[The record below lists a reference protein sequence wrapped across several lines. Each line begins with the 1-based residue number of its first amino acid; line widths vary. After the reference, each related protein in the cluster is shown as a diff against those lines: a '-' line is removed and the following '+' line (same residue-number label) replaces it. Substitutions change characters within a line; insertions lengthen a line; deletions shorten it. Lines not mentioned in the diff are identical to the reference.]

1 MNFTPEPPQKLMI
14 DKIIKQDIVYA
25 LVGMGIGKTA
35 SVLSAFCQLQR
46 DLEVNSMLIIAPM
59 RVCNLT
65 WPMEVQQWDQFKH
78 LKVANLRTPL
88 GRRAFIGGMADIY
101 LINYESIHTLVKLVE
116 KRGDTL
122 PYQMIVY
129 DECFPAGTLVDT
141 PGGPTPIE
149 LIEKGSSILN
159 VLGEDC
165 VYETYRNRV
174 HAVAIIT
181 TKGGRKITCSTTHR
195 FLTPQGW
202 VAAEHLSEEETL
214 ISRASG
220 MRVVQ
225 DHVCAEQGQLRLE
238 RSVQP
243 NVCDQTSREAEEG
256 EKRPH
261 PKAGEGLSR
270 VWGEFCADRPTP
282 ENESLLR
289 EILLGEMADEGSP
302 TAIHIAVENKNIRIS
317 ESVVQCGVGVG
328 TPSGRANRKLAPDAK
343 AKCSNQVEQDPQS
356 YGAQTSY
363 SGRQWEAHPSASNG
377 ALQFPTQTRQSVV
390 GIRVHRADEEHP
402 LRGDDAEILPAG
414 HCLRRKENLAG
425 DRRGHAQGVQSQ
437 GRRQEKDR
445 RDGDDRVES
454 VEILQSDD
462 PRLDGFRDADG
473 FIYFY
478 DLGVTRHPSY
488 SVESLL
494 VHNCTKAKNPASKRI
509 NLLRKS
515 LLSPPRRIALTGTPA
530 PNSLLDL
537 FAQVRLLDDGQRLGR
552 SFDHF
557 KRTYFAATDYQQ
569 YNWEPI
575 PGAAERIDE
584 RIADI
589 TLTLRTSDWV
599 KDLPDCYVNDV
610 EVKLPP
616 AVMAQYEEFK
626 KELILELRRE
636 VQITAANAAVLVRK
650 LLQFTSGAIYDGEK
664 KAHEVHDYK
673 TEALA
678 KLIKETKG
686 PVLVLCDFKHEQDRI
701 RRKFPQAR
709 FFADARTPTL
719 QMQLI
724 TQWNRREIPIL
735 VGHPMS
741 MGHGL
746 NLQQGSKTMVWMSL
760 TYSRES
766 YEQTIARLHRRGQK
780 EVVTVHRLMVP
791 GTVDDVVAEVLE
803 EKRNTEQRLLT
814 ALMLLEGDHKGRTP
828 LKFAPEPE
836 TEFNEEAFWG

>member
-14 DKIIKQDIVYA
+14 DKIIKQDIVFA

-46 DLEVNSMLIIAPM
+46 DLEVSSMLVIAPM

-129 DECFPAGTLVDT
+129 DE
-141 PGGPTPIE
+141 
-149 LIEKGSSILN
+149 S
-159 VLGEDC
+159 
-165 VYETYRNRV
+165 
-174 HAVAIIT
+174 
-181 TKGGRKITCSTTHR
+181 TKC
-195 FLTPQGW
+195 
-202 VAAEHLSEEETL
+202 
-214 ISRASG
+214 
-220 MRVVQ
+220 
-225 DHVCAEQGQLRLE
+225 
-238 RSVQP
+238 
-243 NVCDQTSREAEEG
+243 
-256 EKRPH
+256 
-261 PKAGEGLSR
+261 
-270 VWGEFCADRPTP
+270 
-282 ENESLLR
+282 
-289 EILLGEMADEGSP
+289 
-302 TAIHIAVENKNIRIS
+302 
-317 ESVVQCGVGVG
+317 
-328 TPSGRANRKLAPDAK
+328 
-343 AKCSNQVEQDPQS
+343 
-356 YGAQTSY
+356 
-363 SGRQWEAHPSASNG
+363 
-377 ALQFPTQTRQSVV
+377 
-390 GIRVHRADEEHP
+390 
-402 LRGDDAEILPAG
+402 
-414 HCLRRKENLAG
+414 
-425 DRRGHAQGVQSQ
+425 
-437 GRRQEKDR
+437 
-445 RDGDDRVES
+445 
-454 VEILQSDD
+454 
-462 PRLDGFRDADG
+462 
-473 FIYFY
+473 
-478 DLGVTRHPSY
+478 
-488 SVESLL
+488 
-494 VHNCTKAKNPASKRI
+494 KNPASKRV

-678 KLIKETKG
+678 KLVKETKG
-686 PVLVLCDFKHEQDRI
+686 PLLVLCDFKHEQDRI

-766 YEQTIARLHRRGQK
+766 YEQTIARLHRRGQR

-814 ALMLLEGDHKGRTP
+814 ALMLLEGDRKGRTP

-836 TEFNEEAFWG
+836 TEFDEEAFWG

>member
-1 MNFTPEPPQKLMI
+1 MA
-14 DKIIKQDIVYA
+14 D
-25 LVGMGIGKTA
+25 
-35 SVLSAFCQLQR
+35 
-46 DLEVNSMLIIAPM
+46 
-59 RVCNLT
+59 
-65 WPMEVQQWDQFKH
+65 VQQWDQFKH
-78 LKVANLRTPL
+78 LTVANLRTPL

-129 DECFPAGTLVDT
+129 DE
-141 PGGPTPIE
+141 
-149 LIEKGSSILN
+149 S
-159 VLGEDC
+159 
-165 VYETYRNRV
+165 
-174 HAVAIIT
+174 
-181 TKGGRKITCSTTHR
+181 TKC
-195 FLTPQGW
+195 
-202 VAAEHLSEEETL
+202 
-214 ISRASG
+214 
-220 MRVVQ
+220 
-225 DHVCAEQGQLRLE
+225 
-238 RSVQP
+238 
-243 NVCDQTSREAEEG
+243 
-256 EKRPH
+256 
-261 PKAGEGLSR
+261 
-270 VWGEFCADRPTP
+270 
-282 ENESLLR
+282 
-289 EILLGEMADEGSP
+289 
-302 TAIHIAVENKNIRIS
+302 
-317 ESVVQCGVGVG
+317 
-328 TPSGRANRKLAPDAK
+328 
-343 AKCSNQVEQDPQS
+343 
-356 YGAQTSY
+356 
-363 SGRQWEAHPSASNG
+363 
-377 ALQFPTQTRQSVV
+377 
-390 GIRVHRADEEHP
+390 
-402 LRGDDAEILPAG
+402 
-414 HCLRRKENLAG
+414 
-425 DRRGHAQGVQSQ
+425 
-437 GRRQEKDR
+437 
-445 RDGDDRVES
+445 
-454 VEILQSDD
+454 
-462 PRLDGFRDADG
+462 
-473 FIYFY
+473 
-478 DLGVTRHPSY
+478 
-488 SVESLL
+488 
-494 VHNCTKAKNPASKRI
+494 KNPASKRV

-515 LLSPPRRIALTGTPA
+515 LLSPPRRIGLTGTPA

-678 KLIKETKG
+678 KLVKETKG

-709 FFADARTPTL
+709 FFADARTPML

-791 GTVDDVVAEVLE
+791 STVDDVVAEVLE

-814 ALMLLEGDHKGRTP
+814 ALMLLEGDGKRRTP

-836 TEFNEEAFWG
+836 TEFDEEAFWG

>member
-1 MNFTPEPPQKLMI
+1 MKFVPEPPQKIMI
-14 DKIIKQDIVYA
+14 EKILSQDVVFAI
-25 LVGMGIGKTA
+25 VGMGVGKSS
-35 SVLSAFCQLQR
+35 SVLSAFCQLQK
-46 DLEVNSMLIIAPM
+46 ESKVEAMLVIAPV

-88 GRRAFIGGMADIY
+88 GRRAFIAGQGQVY
-101 LINYESIHTLVKLVE
+101 VCNYEAIPMLVKLVE
-116 KRGDTL
+116 KRGGTV
-122 PYQMIVY
+122 PYQMVVY
-129 DECFPAGTLVDT
+129 DE
-141 PGGPTPIE
+141 
-149 LIEKGSSILN
+149 
-159 VLGEDC
+159 
-165 VYETYRNRV
+165 
-174 HAVAIIT
+174 
-181 TKGGRKITCSTTHR
+181 STR
-195 FLTPQGW
+195 
-202 VAAEHLSEEETL
+202 
-214 ISRASG
+214 
-220 MRVVQ
+220 
-225 DHVCAEQGQLRLE
+225 
-238 RSVQP
+238 
-243 NVCDQTSREAEEG
+243 
-256 EKRPH
+256 
-261 PKAGEGLSR
+261 
-270 VWGEFCADRPTP
+270 
-282 ENESLLR
+282 
-289 EILLGEMADEGSP
+289 
-302 TAIHIAVENKNIRIS
+302 
-317 ESVVQCGVGVG
+317 
-328 TPSGRANRKLAPDAK
+328 
-343 AKCSNQVEQDPQS
+343 
-356 YGAQTSY
+356 
-363 SGRQWEAHPSASNG
+363 
-377 ALQFPTQTRQSVV
+377 
-390 GIRVHRADEEHP
+390 
-402 LRGDDAEILPAG
+402 
-414 HCLRRKENLAG
+414 
-425 DRRGHAQGVQSQ
+425 
-437 GRRQEKDR
+437 
-445 RDGDDRVES
+445 
-454 VEILQSDD
+454 
-462 PRLDGFRDADG
+462 
-473 FIYFY
+473 
-478 DLGVTRHPSY
+478 
-488 SVESLL
+488 
-494 VHNCTKAKNPASKRI
+494 AKNPTSKRI
-509 NLLRKS
+509 NLLRKEI
-515 LLSPPRRIALTGTPA
+515 PQVRRRVNLTGTPA

-709 FFADARTPTL
+709 FFADARTPML

-828 LKFAPEPE
+828 LKFASEPE
-836 TEFNEEAFWG
+836 TEFDEESFWG

>member
-1 MNFTPEPPQKLMI
+1 MKFTPAPPQALAEEFLITHDICFLLM
-14 DKIIKQDIVYA
+14 
-25 LVGMGIGKTA
+25 GMGLGKSATC
-35 SVLSAFCQLQR
+35 LSAFCKLQAASKVR
-46 DLEVNSMLIIAPM
+46 AALVIAPM

-65 WPMEVQQWDQFKH
+65 WPMETQQWDQFKH

-88 GRRAFIGGMADIY
+88 GRRAFIAGQADLY
-101 LINYESIHTLVKLVE
+101 VVNFESIPLLVKLVE
-116 KRGDTL
+116 KRGGTV
-122 PYQMIVY
+122 PYDLVIY
-129 DECFPAGTLVDT
+129 DE
-141 PGGPTPIE
+141 
-149 LIEKGSSILN
+149 S
-159 VLGEDC
+159 
-165 VYETYRNRV
+165 
-174 HAVAIIT
+174 
-181 TKGGRKITCSTTHR
+181 
-195 FLTPQGW
+195 
-202 VAAEHLSEEETL
+202 
-214 ISRASG
+214 
-220 MRVVQ
+220 
-225 DHVCAEQGQLRLE
+225 
-238 RSVQP
+238 
-243 NVCDQTSREAEEG
+243 
-256 EKRPH
+256 
-261 PKAGEGLSR
+261 
-270 VWGEFCADRPTP
+270 
-282 ENESLLR
+282 
-289 EILLGEMADEGSP
+289 
-302 TAIHIAVENKNIRIS
+302 
-317 ESVVQCGVGVG
+317 
-328 TPSGRANRKLAPDAK
+328 
-343 AKCSNQVEQDPQS
+343 
-356 YGAQTSY
+356 
-363 SGRQWEAHPSASNG
+363 
-377 ALQFPTQTRQSVV
+377 
-390 GIRVHRADEEHP
+390 
-402 LRGDDAEILPAG
+402 
-414 HCLRRKENLAG
+414 
-425 DRRGHAQGVQSQ
+425 
-437 GRRQEKDR
+437 
-445 RDGDDRVES
+445 
-454 VEILQSDD
+454 
-462 PRLDGFRDADG
+462 
-473 FIYFY
+473 
-478 DLGVTRHPSY
+478 
-488 SVESLL
+488 
-494 VHNCTKAKNPASKRI
+494 TKAKNPASKRI
-509 NLLRKS
+509 NTLRREVPS
-515 LLSPPRRIALTGTPA
+515 VRRRWCLTGTPA

-589 TLTLRTSDWV
+589 TLTLRTSDWL
-599 KDLPDCYVNDV
+599 KDLPDCHVNDV
-610 EVKLPP
+610 EVKLSP
-616 AVMAQYEEFK
+616 AVMAQYEDFK
-626 KELILELRRE
+626 KEMILELRRE

-709 FFADARTPTL
+709 FFADARTPML

-836 TEFNEEAFWG
+836 TEFDEESFWG

>member
-1 MNFTPEPPQKLMI
+1 MNFVPEPPQKLMI
-14 DKIIKQDIVYA
+14 DKIIKQDTVFA

-46 DLEVNSMLIIAPM
+46 DLEVNSMLVIAPM

-129 DECFPAGTLVDT
+129 DE
-141 PGGPTPIE
+141 
-149 LIEKGSSILN
+149 S
-159 VLGEDC
+159 
-165 VYETYRNRV
+165 
-174 HAVAIIT
+174 
-181 TKGGRKITCSTTHR
+181 
-195 FLTPQGW
+195 
-202 VAAEHLSEEETL
+202 
-214 ISRASG
+214 
-220 MRVVQ
+220 
-225 DHVCAEQGQLRLE
+225 
-238 RSVQP
+238 
-243 NVCDQTSREAEEG
+243 
-256 EKRPH
+256 
-261 PKAGEGLSR
+261 
-270 VWGEFCADRPTP
+270 
-282 ENESLLR
+282 
-289 EILLGEMADEGSP
+289 
-302 TAIHIAVENKNIRIS
+302 
-317 ESVVQCGVGVG
+317 
-328 TPSGRANRKLAPDAK
+328 
-343 AKCSNQVEQDPQS
+343 
-356 YGAQTSY
+356 
-363 SGRQWEAHPSASNG
+363 
-377 ALQFPTQTRQSVV
+377 
-390 GIRVHRADEEHP
+390 
-402 LRGDDAEILPAG
+402 
-414 HCLRRKENLAG
+414 
-425 DRRGHAQGVQSQ
+425 
-437 GRRQEKDR
+437 
-445 RDGDDRVES
+445 
-454 VEILQSDD
+454 
-462 PRLDGFRDADG
+462 
-473 FIYFY
+473 
-478 DLGVTRHPSY
+478 
-488 SVESLL
+488 
-494 VHNCTKAKNPASKRI
+494 TKAKNPASKRI

-537 FAQVRLLDDGQRLGR
+537 FAQVRLLDDGRRLGR

-626 KELILELRRE
+626 KELILELRKE

-746 NLQQGSKTMVWMSL
+746 NLQQGSKTMVWVSL

-836 TEFNEEAFWG
+836 TKFDEEAFWG

>member
-1 MNFTPEPPQKLMI
+1 MNFIPEPPQKLMV
-14 DKIIKQDIVYA
+14 DKIINQDIVYA

-46 DLEVNSMLIIAPM
+46 DLEVNSMLVIAPM

-101 LINYESIHTLVKLVE
+101 LINYESIHLLVKLIE
-116 KRGDTL
+116 KRGGTV
-122 PYQMIVY
+122 PYDMVVY
-129 DECFPAGTLVDT
+129 DE
-141 PGGPTPIE
+141 
-149 LIEKGSSILN
+149 
-159 VLGEDC
+159 
-165 VYETYRNRV
+165 
-174 HAVAIIT
+174 
-181 TKGGRKITCSTTHR
+181 
-195 FLTPQGW
+195 
-202 VAAEHLSEEETL
+202 
-214 ISRASG
+214 ISKS
-220 MRVVQ
+220 
-225 DHVCAEQGQLRLE
+225 
-238 RSVQP
+238 
-243 NVCDQTSREAEEG
+243 
-256 EKRPH
+256 
-261 PKAGEGLSR
+261 
-270 VWGEFCADRPTP
+270 
-282 ENESLLR
+282 
-289 EILLGEMADEGSP
+289 
-302 TAIHIAVENKNIRIS
+302 
-317 ESVVQCGVGVG
+317 
-328 TPSGRANRKLAPDAK
+328 
-343 AKCSNQVEQDPQS
+343 
-356 YGAQTSY
+356 
-363 SGRQWEAHPSASNG
+363 
-377 ALQFPTQTRQSVV
+377 
-390 GIRVHRADEEHP
+390 
-402 LRGDDAEILPAG
+402 
-414 HCLRRKENLAG
+414 
-425 DRRGHAQGVQSQ
+425 
-437 GRRQEKDR
+437 
-445 RDGDDRVES
+445 
-454 VEILQSDD
+454 
-462 PRLDGFRDADG
+462 
-473 FIYFY
+473 
-478 DLGVTRHPSY
+478 
-488 SVESLL
+488 
-494 VHNCTKAKNPASKRI
+494 KNPASKRI
-509 NLLRKS
+509 NMLRKNV
-515 LLSPPRRIALTGTPA
+515 PPVKRRTGLTGTPA

-537 FAQVRLLDDGQRLGR
+537 FGQVRLLDNGERLGR

-557 KRTYFAATDYQQ
+557 KKTYFAASDYMQ

-575 PGAAERIDE
+575 PGAAERIDQ

-626 KELILELRRE
+626 KELILELRKE

-664 KAHEVHDYK
+664 KTHEVHDCK

-678 KLIKETKG
+678 KLVKETKG

-709 FFADARTPTL
+709 FFADAKTPTL

-724 TQWNRREIPIL
+724 SQWNRREIPIL

-814 ALMLLEGDHKGRTP
+814 ALMLLEGDQKGRPP
-828 LKFAPEPE
+828 LKITQPEFDE
-836 TEFNEEAFWG
+836 DAFWG

>member
-25 LVGMGIGKTA
+25 LVGMGVGKTS

-46 DLEVNSMLIIAPM
+46 DLEVNSMLVIAPM

-129 DECFPAGTLVDT
+129 DE
-141 PGGPTPIE
+141 
-149 LIEKGSSILN
+149 S
-159 VLGEDC
+159 
-165 VYETYRNRV
+165 
-174 HAVAIIT
+174 
-181 TKGGRKITCSTTHR
+181 TKC
-195 FLTPQGW
+195 
-202 VAAEHLSEEETL
+202 
-214 ISRASG
+214 
-220 MRVVQ
+220 
-225 DHVCAEQGQLRLE
+225 
-238 RSVQP
+238 
-243 NVCDQTSREAEEG
+243 
-256 EKRPH
+256 
-261 PKAGEGLSR
+261 
-270 VWGEFCADRPTP
+270 
-282 ENESLLR
+282 
-289 EILLGEMADEGSP
+289 
-302 TAIHIAVENKNIRIS
+302 
-317 ESVVQCGVGVG
+317 
-328 TPSGRANRKLAPDAK
+328 
-343 AKCSNQVEQDPQS
+343 
-356 YGAQTSY
+356 
-363 SGRQWEAHPSASNG
+363 
-377 ALQFPTQTRQSVV
+377 
-390 GIRVHRADEEHP
+390 
-402 LRGDDAEILPAG
+402 
-414 HCLRRKENLAG
+414 
-425 DRRGHAQGVQSQ
+425 
-437 GRRQEKDR
+437 
-445 RDGDDRVES
+445 
-454 VEILQSDD
+454 
-462 PRLDGFRDADG
+462 
-473 FIYFY
+473 
-478 DLGVTRHPSY
+478 
-488 SVESLL
+488 
-494 VHNCTKAKNPASKRI
+494 KNPASKRV

-515 LLSPPRRIALTGTPA
+515 LLSPPRRIGLTGTPA

-709 FFADARTPTL
+709 FFADARTPML

-814 ALMLLEGDHKGRTP
+814 ALMLLEGDDKRRTP
-828 LKFAPEPE
+828 LKFTTEPE
-836 TEFNEEAFWG
+836 TEFDEESFWG

>member
-1 MNFTPEPPQKLMI
+1 MKFVPEPPQKLMI
-14 DKIIKQDIVYA
+14 DKIVSQEIVFA
-25 LVGMGIGKTA
+25 IVGMGVGKTS
-35 SVLSAFCQLQR
+35 SVLSAFCRLQK
-46 DLEVNSMLIIAPM
+46 ESKVEAMLVIAPV

-88 GRRAFIGGMADIY
+88 GRRAFIAGQGQVY
-101 LINYESIHTLVKLVE
+101 VCNYEAIPMLVKLVE
-116 KRGDTL
+116 KRGGTV
-122 PYQMIVY
+122 PYQMVVY
-129 DECFPAGTLVDT
+129 DE
-141 PGGPTPIE
+141 
-149 LIEKGSSILN
+149 
-159 VLGEDC
+159 
-165 VYETYRNRV
+165 
-174 HAVAIIT
+174 
-181 TKGGRKITCSTTHR
+181 STR
-195 FLTPQGW
+195 
-202 VAAEHLSEEETL
+202 
-214 ISRASG
+214 
-220 MRVVQ
+220 
-225 DHVCAEQGQLRLE
+225 
-238 RSVQP
+238 
-243 NVCDQTSREAEEG
+243 
-256 EKRPH
+256 
-261 PKAGEGLSR
+261 
-270 VWGEFCADRPTP
+270 
-282 ENESLLR
+282 
-289 EILLGEMADEGSP
+289 
-302 TAIHIAVENKNIRIS
+302 
-317 ESVVQCGVGVG
+317 
-328 TPSGRANRKLAPDAK
+328 
-343 AKCSNQVEQDPQS
+343 
-356 YGAQTSY
+356 
-363 SGRQWEAHPSASNG
+363 
-377 ALQFPTQTRQSVV
+377 
-390 GIRVHRADEEHP
+390 
-402 LRGDDAEILPAG
+402 
-414 HCLRRKENLAG
+414 
-425 DRRGHAQGVQSQ
+425 
-437 GRRQEKDR
+437 
-445 RDGDDRVES
+445 
-454 VEILQSDD
+454 
-462 PRLDGFRDADG
+462 
-473 FIYFY
+473 
-478 DLGVTRHPSY
+478 
-488 SVESLL
+488 
-494 VHNCTKAKNPASKRI
+494 AKNPTSKRI
-509 NLLRKS
+509 NLLRKEI
-515 LLSPPRRIALTGTPA
+515 PQVGRRVNLTGTPA

-537 FAQVRLLDDGQRLGR
+537 FAQVRLLDDGRRLGR

-616 AVMAQYEEFK
+616 AVMAQYEDFK
-626 KELILELRRE
+626 KELILELRKE

-709 FFADARTPTL
+709 FFADAKTPTL

-814 ALMLLEGDHKGRTP
+814 ALMLLEGDDKGRTP
-828 LKFAPEPE
+828 LKFTPEPE
-836 TEFNEEAFWG
+836 TEFDEESFWG